1 MEEGW
6 SSPWTCCM
14 PAACCR
20 GCVGR
25 NQTPV
30 LEVILG
36 FATHFCSSSPLSSFM
51 CKLIFATLYE
61 TEIII
66 QNLQMRHLRLREII
80 LPKAVLVAQTVNNL
94 SAMGVTWVRFLGGE
108 DALEEGVAAHSRI
121 PAWRLPWTEQPGGLR
136 SQRVRHDCAT
146 NTSTF
151 IFCFQKPTGFFQGPW
166 EPAAVNIFIKAC

>member
-1 MEEGW
+1 
-6 SSPWTCCM
+6 
-14 PAACCR
+14 
-20 GCVGR
+20 
-25 NQTPV
+25 
-30 LEVILG
+30 
-36 FATHFCSSSPLSSFM
+36 M

-136 SQRVRHDCAT
+136 SQRVRHD
-146 NTSTF
+146 
-151 IFCFQKPTGFFQGPW
+151 
-166 EPAAVNIFIKAC
+166 